1 MTAFDLPDELEELR
15 GALRKLA
22 ENEIAPHARE
32 ADETEQYPWASWN
45 AWNAAGFPGLAFP
58 EEYGGQGGGILAHAI
73 AVEEVAR
80 VCGSSSLFV
89 FISKLGM
96 TAVLDHASDELRS
109 RVVPPVASGAAQAS
123 YCLSE
128 PNAGSDVAS
137 MQTRAQRDGDHYVL
151 NGTKAWITNA
161 GVSHYYT
168 VFCKTDP
175 SAGHRGISAIV
186 VEKDTPGFTIGKLEH
201 KMGMRGSPTG
211 MLHFDDCAVPA
222 ANLIGEEGR
231 GFYYAMGALDRSR
244 PLVAA
249 QALGLAQGALE
260 LAVAYTQERTQFGQR
275 IADFQGVQ
283 FMLADL
289 AAAVDAARLLVYRAC
304 SLIDEGQPGTARASS
319 TAKLVASET
328 AMRVTTDA
336 VQLLGGVGYTR
347 ELPAE
352 RMMRDAKVTQIYE
365 GTSQIQRTVIARQLL
380 SGS

>member
-1 MTAFDLPDELEELR
+1 
-15 GALRKLA
+15 
-22 ENEIAPHARE
+22 
-32 ADETEQYPWASWN
+32 
-45 AWNAAGFPGLAFP
+45 
-58 EEYGGQGGGILAHAI
+58 
-73 AVEEVAR
+73 
-80 VCGSSSLFV
+80 
-89 FISKLGM
+89 M
-96 TAVLDHASDELRS
+96 TAVLDHGSPELQE
-109 RVVPPVASGAAQAS
+109 RVVPSVASGEHQAS

-137 MQTRAQRDGDHYVL
+137 MQTRALRDGDNYVI

-175 SAGHRGISAIV
+175 AAGHRGISAIV
-186 VEKDTPGFTIGKLEH
+186 VEAGTPGFEIGKLEH

-211 MLHFDDCAVPA
+211 MLHFDDCAVPT
-222 ANLIGEEGR
+222 ANLVGEEGR

-249 QALGLAQGALE
+249 QALGLAQGALD
-260 LAVAYTQERTQFGQR
+260 LAVSYTQDRSQFGQR
-275 IADFQGVQ
+275 IADFQGIQ

-289 AAAVDAARLLVYRAC
+289 AAAVDGARLLVYRAC
-304 SLIDEGQPGTARASS
+304 SLLDDGLPGTARASA
-319 TAKLVASET
+319 TAKLVASEA

-380 SGS
+380 KG